1 MATYSELLSQA
12 WADHKAPKAEGAP
25 TVVSTFAGAGGS
37 TLGYSM
43 AGYRELMAV
52 EWEDHAAQCY
62 RRNFPHVDLFHGDI
76 AKLDT
81 ARLELAPG
89 ELDVLDGSPP
99 CQGFSVSGKRDLNDP
114 RNQLFREFTRLL
126 DDWRPKVFVMENV
139 AAMAQGG
146 TRPLFLEIL
155 KTLRKAGY
163 RVSARV
169 VDASLLGVP
178 QKRKR
183 MIFIGVREDL
193 GIDPPFPTPQR
204 RVFTVKD
211 AIFDVPAPERSEI
224 KVPNGKLRDIA
235 PHIPQ
240 GKSGSRVIKDAG
252 KSQTYGF
259 GLMRLRENAPSNTLV
274 KHTDTGVG
282 LLHPTKHRFIT
293 TAEATRLQSFPD
305 EYDWGDSSYERIIN
319 RLGNSVPPLMMRAI
333 AETIDREVLQ
343 KVK

>member
-43 AGYRELMAV
+43 AGYREIMAV

-81 ARLELAPG
+81 ARLGLAPG

-99 CQGFSVSGKRDLNDP
+99 CQGFSRNGRRDIKDP

-126 DDWRPKVFVMENV
+126 HDWQPKVFVMENV

-146 TRPLFLEIL
+146 MRPIFLEIL
-155 KTLRKAGY
+155 KTLRREGY
-163 RVSARV
+163 AVSARV

-183 MIFIGVREDL
+183 MIFIGVRRDL
-193 GIDPPFPTPQR
+193 GIEPPFPTPQQKVYSVR
-204 RVFTVKD
+204 D
-211 AIFDVPAPERSEI
+211 AIFDIPDSELGEYI
-224 KVPNGKLRDIA
+224 RPKGRYEKLSA
-235 PHIPQ
+235 LIPQ
-240 GKSGSRVIKDAG
+240 GSQMDKLLVKHG
-252 KSQTYGF
+252 KKGTSF
-259 GLMRLRENAPSNTLV
+259 SLKRLHQDLPSKTLV
-274 KHTDTGVG
+274 KTSNTSAG
-282 LLHPTKHRFIT
+282 LLHPTKNRFIST
-293 TAEATRLQSFPD
+293 REATRLQSFPD
-305 EYDWGDSSYERIIN
+305 EYDWGDSNYQQIIA

-333 AETIDREVLQ
+333 AESIDREVLQ

>member
-1 MATYSELLSQA
+1 MATYSEILSQA
-12 WADHKAPKAEGAP
+12 WWDHKAPKPEDAP

-52 EWEDHAAQCY
+52 EWEDHAAACY

-81 ARLELAPG
+81 ARLGLAPG
-89 ELDVLDGSPP
+89 ELDVFDGSPP
-99 CQGFSVSGKRDLNDP
+99 CQGFSRSGKRDVKDP
-114 RNQLFREFTRLL
+114 RNQLFREFIRLL
-126 DDWRPKVFVMENV
+126 NDWQPKVFVMENV

-155 KTLRKAGY
+155 KTLRKSGY

-183 MIFIGVREDL
+183 MIFIGVRKDL

-211 AIFDVPAPERSEI
+211 AIFDIPDSELGEYI
-224 KVPNGKLRDIA
+224 RPKGRYEKLSA
-235 PHIPQ
+235 LIPQ
-240 GKSGSRVIKDAG
+240 GSQMDRLLVEHG
-252 KSQTYGF
+252 KKGTSF
-259 GLMRLRENAPSNTLV
+259 GLKRLNQDLPSNTLI
-274 KHTDTGVG
+274 KTSNAYAG
-282 LLHPTKHRFIT
+282 LLHPTKNRFIST
-293 TAEATRLQSFPD
+293 REAARIQSFPD
-305 EYDWGDSSYERIIN
+305 EYDWGDSAYGKIIA

>member
-1 MATYSELLSQA
+1 MATYSELLSEA

-62 RRNFPHVDLFHGDI
+62 RQNFPHVDLFHGDI

-81 ARLELAPG
+81 ARLGLAPG

-99 CQGFSVSGKRDLNDP
+99 CQGFSRSGKRDLKDP

-126 DDWRPKVFVMENV
+126 DAWQPKVFVMENV

-193 GIDPPFPTPQR
+193 GIDPPFPQPQSR
-204 RVFTVKD
+204 IVTVRD
-211 AIFDVPAPERSEI
+211 AIFDIPASELGDYVTPSGLFKEASRYI
-224 KVPNGKLRDIA
+224 KQGQNASKLLQDSGKKASHYTLCRI
-235 PHIPQ
+235 
-240 GKSGSRVIKDAG
+240 
-252 KSQTYGF
+252 
-259 GLMRLRENAPSNTLV
+259 RLDAPSNTIIKLSNR
-274 KHTDTGVG
+274 GAG
-282 LLHPTKHRFIT
+282 LLHPTKNRFIST
-293 TAEATRLQSFPD
+293 REATRLQSFPD
-305 EYDWGDSSYERIIN
+305 EYDWGDSEYQQVIARI
-319 RLGNSVPPLMMRAI
+319 GNSVPPLMMRAI